1 MNTDSEYL
9 CFVNGD
15 LECNVSAR
23 DRGLAY
29 GHGLFETVKVHSKIA
44 PLLEYHIQRLING
57 AERIG
62 IEVSDALVRQ
72 YFSQLLRASP
82 EEGIIKIIVT
92 AGISPAGYVYTKSG
106 LVSYILQ
113 WFPMTTNYFLHKKRG
128 ISLKNCKHRL
138 TSSSVLAG
146 IKHLNR
152 LDQVIARAE
161 WSDEYYDGLMLDQ
174 SGCVVECVS
183 SNIFLSKDGV
193 WYTPDTLECGVTGV
207 MRRYIIDD
215 LIPSICGKVKEGKL
229 SMDALISADEVFV
242 CNSIN
247 GIFPVVSLE
256 DSCSW
261 VVGTGTAKLQ
271 NALYSAF
278 PCYR

>member
-1 MNTDSEYL
+1 MNTDNKYL

-15 LECNVSAR
+15 IECNISAK

-29 GHGLFETVKVHSKIA
+29 GHGLFETIKIHRKKA

-62 IEVSDALVRQ
+62 IDVSDTLARQ

-82 EEGIIKIIVT
+82 GEGIIKIIVT
-92 AGISPAGYVYTKSG
+92 AGISSAGYVYSKPR
-106 LVSYILQ
+106 VASYILQ
-113 WFPMTTNYFLHKKRG
+113 WFPAAKNFSLHKKNG

-138 TSSSVLAG
+138 TSSPALAG

-161 WSDEYYDGLMLDQ
+161 WNDEYYDGLMLDQ
-174 SGCVVECVS
+174 SGCIVECVS

-193 WYTPDTLECGVTGV
+193 WYTPDILECGVTGV

-215 LIPSICGKVKEGKL
+215 LIPGVCGKIKEGRL
-229 SMDALISADEVFV
+229 PMDALISADEVFT

-256 DSCSW
+256 GSCSW
-261 VVGTGTAKLQ
+261 AVGAGTIKLQ

-278 PCYR
+278 PGYQ